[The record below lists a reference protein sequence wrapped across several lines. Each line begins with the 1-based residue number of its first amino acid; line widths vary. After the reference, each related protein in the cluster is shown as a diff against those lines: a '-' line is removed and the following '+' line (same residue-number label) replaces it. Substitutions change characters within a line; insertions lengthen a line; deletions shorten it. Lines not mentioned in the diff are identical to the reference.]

1 MNVKTG
7 IQKVFYEEGWD
18 EEWMRRMYEEYEEL
32 KERAV
37 KPRTYS

>member
-1 MNVKTG
+1 MKRSNRK
-7 IQKVFYEEGWD
+7 FLYEADWD